1 MERSFNKSVN
11 TGIKV
16 RCFFI
21 LFINDIVFLILSG
34 LLTYYLRFYTSFFG
48 RYEPISG
55 IDPGYVLYSLVFICT
70 ILAMMAIFK
79 VYNWA
84 YIYNGM
90 IYYIKIMGSIMIGS
104 AATLSFGWFRDS
116 FYFSKVW
123 ILINIFFSLV
133 FIILSRYFI
142 GLYIS
147 KNLIRRGNI
156 LKEIIYKF
164 SDCLRSLK
172 FLSRIRKKV
181 FYGIIL
187 VINDCI
193 LLSLCFYLSYFIRF
207 QTGDFASS
215 GQIAYLDFNYQ
226 LYSIIFISTALII
239 LYAFRLYDWDKIYK
253 GSGYYSRLM
262 RAIIYNIIAIIL
274 VGYIFNLFTFSRKWI
289 GLLALLSIVLIFISR
304 FLIESITRRL
314 IKRLNI
320 SFKTIIVGIG
330 GNAERIEDSLEKQPQ
345 EGYEVIGY
353 VDEENKIIKA
363 KKENKNIKILGNLN
377 NIASIIS
384 DNSIQTI
391 IISGTEYKYFE
402 ALEILEKLKKS
413 DVSVLLF
420 PGFFEFSMKRV
431 DMREVGGVPLM
442 QVMNIGFSGVNL
454 FLKNLIDYLMGI
466 IMFLFFIP
474 IYLIIGLAIK
484 LNSPGPVFYQQK
496 RYTKDCRVFYMYKFR
511 SMYVDAEQRLA
522 GLQDHNEADGPLFKM
537 KRDPRITGVGRFI
550 RRFSIDELP
559 QIINVLKGELSLV
572 GPRPPIPEEVEQYDE
587 WEMKR
592 MNVKQGIT
600 GLWQVSGRS
609 ELSFDEM
616 ARLDLYYIQNW
627 SIEMDI
633 KIILKTIP
641 TVLFGKGAY

>member
-1 MERSFNKSVN
+1 MENSFNEPANKK
-11 TGIKV
+11 IKI
-16 RCFFI
+16 RYFFI
-21 LFINDIVFLILSG
+21 LLINDIVFLALGS
-34 LLTYYLRFYTSFFG
+34 LLTYYLRFYTSFFD
-48 RYEPISG
+48 RYEPITG
-55 IDPGYVLYSLVFICT
+55 IDLNYVLYSLIFIGT
-70 ILAMMAIFK
+70 ILVIMAIFK
-79 VYNWA
+79 VYNWT

-90 IYYIKIMGSIMIGS
+90 IYYIKITGSVIIGLIV
-104 AATLSFGWFRDS
+104 TLSFGWFRDG

-123 ILINIFFSLV
+123 ILLNIFFSLI

-142 GLYIS
+142 GLYIN

-156 LKEIIYKF
+156 LKKIIYRF
-164 SDCLRSLK
+164 SDCLSGLRS
-172 FLSRIRKKV
+172 LSRIKKKV
-181 FYGIIL
+181 FFGIVL

-207 QTGDFASS
+207 QTGDFAIS
-215 GQIAYLDFNYQ
+215 GQIAYLDFDYKF
-226 LYSIIFISTALII
+226 YSIIFIVLALVIM
-239 LYAFRLYDWDKIYK
+239 YAFRLYDWDKIYK
-253 GSGYYSRLM
+253 GSGYYSRLV
-262 RAIIYNIIAIIL
+262 RAIVYNIIAIIL

-289 GLLALLSIVLIFISR
+289 GLLALLSIVFIFISR
-304 FLIESITRRL
+304 FLIENITRRL
-314 IKRLNI
+314 MKRLNI

-330 GNAERIEDSLEKQPQ
+330 GNAERIENSLKKHPQ
-345 EGYEVIGY
+345 EGYEIVGY

-363 KKENKNIKILGNLN
+363 KKENTNIKILGNLK
-377 NIASIIS
+377 NIADIIR
-384 DNSIQTI
+384 NNGIQTV

-402 ALEILEKLKKS
+402 ALEILEKLKKY

-431 DMREVGGVPLM
+431 DMREVAGVPLM
-442 QVMNIGFSGVNL
+442 QITNIGFSGVNL
-454 FLKNLIDYLMGI
+454 FLKNLIDYLFGSI
-466 IMFLFFIP
+466 IMLLFIP

-511 SMYVDAEQRLA
+511 SMYVDADQRLKE
-522 GLQDHNEADGPLFKM
+522 LKEYNEADGPLFKM
-537 KRDPRITGVGRFI
+537 KKDPRITGVGRFI

-587 WEMKR
+587 WEIKR

-609 ELSFDEM
+609 ELSFEEM

-633 KIILKTIP
+633 KILLKTIP

>member
-1 MERSFNKSVN
+1 MLENLKKSPDTKIKYFYGFLLVLNDVLLLSLSSF
-11 TGIKV
+11 
-16 RCFFI
+16 
-21 LFINDIVFLILSG
+21 LA
-34 LLTYYLRFYTSFFG
+34 YYLRFYTSFFG
-48 RYEPISG
+48 IYKPISA
-55 IDPGYVLYSLVFICT
+55 IDLNYVLYSLIFIIT
-70 ILAMMAIFK
+70 TLMIMAVFK
-79 VYNWA
+79 VYNRA

-90 IYYIKIMGSIMIGS
+90 IYYIKITGSVIIGLIV
-104 AATLSFGWFRDS
+104 TLSFGWFQNS
-116 FYFSKVW
+116 FYFSRSW
-123 ILINIFFSLV
+123 ILLNIIFSLV

-142 GLYIS
+142 GHYIS
-147 KNLIRRGNI
+147 KNLIRRGDI
-156 LKEIIYKF
+156 LKEIIYRF
-164 SDCLRSLK
+164 SDCLRGLK

-187 VINDCI
+187 AINDCI

-215 GQIAYLDFNYQ
+215 GQIAYLDFNYKF
-226 LYSIIFISTALII
+226 YSIVFIATALII

-262 RAIIYNIIAIIL
+262 KAIVYNIIAIIL
-274 VGYIFNLFTFSRKWI
+274 IGYIFNLFTFSRKWI

-304 FLIESITRRL
+304 FLIENITRRL
-314 IKRLNI
+314 MKRLNI

-330 GNAERIEDSLEKQPQ
+330 ENAERIKDTLKKHPQ

-377 NIASIIS
+377 NIASIIR
-384 DNSIQTI
+384 DNGIQTI

-402 ALEILEKLKKS
+402 ALEILEKLKEY

-442 QVMNIGFSGVNL
+442 QIANVGFSGVNL
-454 FLKNLIDYLMGI
+454 FLKNLIDYLFGSI
-466 IMFLFFIP
+466 IFLFFIP

-484 LNSPGPVFYQQK
+484 LNSPGPIFYQQK
-496 RYTKDCRVFYMYKFR
+496 RYTKECKIFYMYKFR
-511 SMYVDAEQRLA
+511 SMYIDADKRLKD
-522 GLQDHNEADGPLFKM
+522 LKKYNEADGPLFKM
-537 KRDPRITGVGRFI
+537 KRDPRITRVGRFI

-559 QIINVLKGELSLV
+559 QIINVLKGELSLI
-572 GPRPPIPEEVEQYDE
+572 GPRPPIPEEVEKYDD

-600 GLWQVSGRS
+600 GLWQISGRS

-633 KIILKTIP
+633 KILLKTIP
-641 TVLFGKGAY
+641 TVLFGRGAY